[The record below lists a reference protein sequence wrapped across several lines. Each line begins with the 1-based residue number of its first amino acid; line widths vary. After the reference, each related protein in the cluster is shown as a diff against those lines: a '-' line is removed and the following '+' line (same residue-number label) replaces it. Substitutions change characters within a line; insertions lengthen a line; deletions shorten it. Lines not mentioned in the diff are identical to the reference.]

1 MAPASHTL
9 SAVRPAR
16 ATLSH
21 REPREGDVLG
31 RYELLFPIASGGM
44 ATVYAARISGEHGF
58 QKPVALKLMLPHLA
72 RDERFVRMFL
82 DEATLAAR
90 VVSPHVVSTLDLGR
104 EGDTLYM
111 VMELVLGPSLRE
123 LLGALSDA
131 YEPMPLRIAGA
142 MAHQIARGLADAH
155 EARGTNGEPLH
166 LIHRDVSPHNVL
178 VGVDGRVRLGD
189 FGVALAVERHARTE
203 TGEVKGKLAYFS
215 PEQLEGEPLD
225 QRSDVFSVA
234 AVAWECFVGRRLF
247 GASNPLAL
255 AAEVAYGDIPR
266 VDAERPEV
274 PREVADVIA
283 AALERDPA
291 RRTESAQKL
300 ARHLADVLA
309 ATCGLAEPEEIGA
322 FARRWTEDS
331 VSTLEGRLSVAMSL
345 PTARWE
351 DRSGLRPAVRPA
363 RRAPVALTI
372 TALALVAGAGLGWWF
387 TRPMSEG
394 APTNEAATN
403 EAPTNEA
410 PTNEAATNEA
420 ATNEAATNEAATNEA
435 ATNEAAT
442 NEAATTEAATNEA
455 ATNGAA
461 TNGAATNGATAG
473 GVLEDHAAVPPTS
486 EIEASPPR
494 EEPTSSRR
502 RRRPVRARETVAP
515 APETPR
521 SSDAL
526 LLDVDAFDAQRR
538 R

>member
-1 MAPASHTL
+1 M
-9 SAVRPAR
+9 
-16 ATLSH
+16 
-21 REPREGDVLG
+21 LG

-111 VMELVLGPSLRE
+111 VMELVLGPSLRD

-142 MAHQIARGLADAH
+142 VAHQIARGLADAH

-255 AAEVAYGDIPR
+255 AAEVAYGDIAR

-331 VSTLEGRLSVAMSL
+331 VSTLEGRLSVAMSV

-351 DRSGLRPAVRPA
+351 DRSGLRPAVRPP
-363 RRAPVALTI
+363 RRAPVALAI

-387 TRPMSEG
+387 TRPMSD
-394 APTNEAATN
+394 ATPN
-403 EAPTNEA
+403 TTDTAS
-410 PTNEAATNEA
+410 NEAATNEA
-420 ATNEAATNEAATNEA
+420 ATNEAASNEAASNEAASNEAASNEPATNEATTNEAAMNEA
-435 ATNEAAT
+435 TAAAVP
-442 NEAATTEAATNEA
+442 E
-455 ATNGAA
+455 GR
-461 TNGAATNGATAG
+461 
-473 GVLEDHAAVPPTS
+473 AAVPPTS
-486 EIEASPPR
+486 EIETQLR

-515 APETPR
+515 TSETPRTPR